1 MVPASDLLAFVAAAF
16 VIIVVPGPGVLF
28 TIGRA
33 LTLGRRAAL
42 LSVLGHA
49 AGVYVALVLVAV
61 GLGTLLSASALAL
74 TVVKFAGAL
83 YLMYLGIQAIRQRSA
98 LRAALGAPIEAAPH
112 ARVLRQ
118 SAIVGL
124 TNPKAIVFFSAV
136 LPHFADPAAGS
147 MSWQFLLL
155 GTVFLAIALVSD
167 SAWALLAASAR
178 SWFARS
184 PRRLEAVG
192 GAGGVMIFGVGA
204 SVALT
209 GSGD

>member
-1 MVPASDLLAFVAAAF
+1 MVPASNLLAFVAAAV

-28 TIGRA
+28 TVGRA

-49 AGVYVALVLVAV
+49 AGVYAALVLVAI
-61 GLGTLLSASALAL
+61 GLGALLTASALAL

-98 LRAALGAPIEAAPH
+98 LREALGASIEPTPN

-118 SAIVGL
+118 SAIVGV

-136 LPHFADPAAGS
+136 LPHFADPASGAL
-147 MSWQFLLL
+147 SWQFLLL

-192 GAGGVMIFGVGA
+192 GAGGAMIFGVGA